1 MVRPYEFHKVETPLQ
16 FALTALGAAHL
27 SPRSSVSSAKIA
39 AAPRT
44 VTPFEVNLSG
54 FQVLVGLVFVS
65 CVGSLLLWTFVRHW
79 IFAP

>member
-1 MVRPYEFHKVETPLQ
+1 MVRPYEFHKAENPLQ

-27 SPRSSVSSAKIA
+27 SPRSDVSSPKIA
-39 AAPRT
+39 VEPRT

-54 FQVLVGLVFVS
+54 FHILVGLVFGS

-79 IFAP
+79 IFPQ